1 MEPKIVQVMTH
12 PFGASGERPRRVLE
26 EQGWEIRYNP
36 YGRRLKSSEVLDLVR
51 DAHGLIAGT
60 EQYTPEVMEAAQNLR
75 VISRVGVGLDNIP
88 FDICRDRDIAVT
100 FTPEAPADGAAELTV
115 GQILNLLRKTHES
128 DKSIREGAWNRYLG
142 FLIREVKIGVLGVG
156 RIGKRVVKLL
166 SSFQPELFGC
176 DLKPDIEFGE
186 EHNLR
191 WVAKEELFEIC
202 NLVTI
207 HVPLNKTNYHLVGA
221 PEMEKMPPGSCL
233 VNLARG
239 GIVDEASLIEAL
251 KSQRLSGAAI
261 DVFED
266 EPYEGPLTRFENVIL
281 TAHMGASAHQSRY
294 LMELGAAEDCVRV
307 LSGESPV
314 NPVTEADLDG

>member
-1 MEPKIVQVMTH
+1 MAKKIVQVMTH
-12 PFGASGERPRRVLE
+12 PFGASGDKPRRVLE
-26 EQGWEIRYNP
+26 GQGWEIRYNP
-36 YGRRLKSSEVLDLVR
+36 YERRLKSNEVPGLVR
-51 DAHGLIAGT
+51 DAHGIIAGT
-60 EQYTPEVMEAAQNLR
+60 EQYTPEVMEAAKNLR

-191 WVAKEELFEIC
+191 WVAKEELFERC
-202 NLVTI
+202 HLVTI

-221 PEMEKMPPGSCL
+221 AEMEKMPPGSCL

-251 KSQRLSGAAI
+251 KSRQLSGAAI

-314 NPVTEADLDG
+314 SPVTEADLDD

>member
-1 MEPKIVQVMTH
+1 MGKKIVQVMTH
-12 PFGASGERPRRVLE
+12 PFGASGDRPRRVLE
-26 EQGWEIRYNP
+26 EQGWDIRYNP
-36 YGRRLKSSEVLDLVR
+36 YGRRLKANEVPDLVR
-51 DAHGLIAGT
+51 EAHGIIAGT
-60 EQYTPEVMEAAQNLR
+60 EKYTEEVMEAAQNLE

-142 FLIREVKIGVLGVG
+142 FLVREVKIGVLGIG

-166 SSFQPELFGC
+166 GTFQPQLYGC

-186 EHNLR
+186 AHELR
-191 WVAKEELFEIC
+191 WVPKEELFQEC
-202 NLVTI
+202 DLVTI
-207 HVPLNKTNYHLVGA
+207 HVPLNKKNYHLVA
-221 PEMEKMPPGSCL
+221 ARELEVMRPGSFL

-239 GIVDEASLIEAL
+239 GIVDEASLCAAL
-251 KSQRLSGAAI
+251 SSGRLSGAAI

-266 EPYEGPLTRFENVIL
+266 EPYEGPLTRFDNVIL
-281 TAHMGASAHQSRY
+281 TAHMGASAHHSRY

-314 NPVTEADLDG
+314 SPVTQADIDD

>member
-1 MEPKIVQVMTH
+1 MEKKIVQVMTH
-12 PFGASGERPRRVLE
+12 PFGASGESPRRVLE
-26 EQGWEIRYNP
+26 IRGWEIRYNP
-36 YGRRLKSSEVLDLVR
+36 YGRRLKSNEVLDLVR

-60 EQYTPEVMEAAQNLR
+60 EQYTPEVMEAAKNLE

-88 FDICRDRDIAVT
+88 FDICRGRDIAVT

-166 SSFQPELFGC
+166 SSFQPELYGC
-176 DLKPDIEFGE
+176 DLKPDREFGE
-186 EHNLR
+186 THDLR
-191 WVAKEELFEIC
+191 WVAKEELFQKC

-207 HVPLNKTNYHLVGA
+207 HVPLNKMNYHLVAA
-221 PEMEKMPPGSCL
+221 PELERMPPGSYL
-233 VNLARG
+233 INLARG
-239 GIVDEASLIEAL
+239 GIVDEASLTDAL
-251 KSQRLSGAAI
+251 HSRRLSGAAI

-307 LSGESPV
+307 LSGESPLS
-314 NPVTEADLDG
+314 PVTEADLAG